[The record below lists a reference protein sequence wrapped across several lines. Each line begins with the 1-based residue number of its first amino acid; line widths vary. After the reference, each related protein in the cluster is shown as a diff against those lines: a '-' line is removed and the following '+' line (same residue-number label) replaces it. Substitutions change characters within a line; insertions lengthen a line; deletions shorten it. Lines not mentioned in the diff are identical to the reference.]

1 MKKFVVMMICCFAM
15 VGLQAQETAAAK
27 KSCAKTCTAAE
38 KAACA
43 LKMGVSVASL
53 ESEGFSDVK
62 TCSASGT
69 ISGTKTCSSSGK
81 ITTKSFN
88 PATKEMT
95 VSTVSADGEEMTKE
109 VTIIEAASSNA
120 AAVDTKLSKREMRK
134 ASKKSCAKSCTG
146 KKKAL

>member
-15 VGLQAQETAAAK
+15 VGLQAQETAAK

-43 LKMGVSVASL
+43 SKMGVSVASL

-62 TCSASGT
+62 TCSTSGK
-69 ISGTKTCSSSGK
+69 ISGTKTCSYSGK

-95 VSTVSADGEEMTKE
+95 VSTVSADGQEKTTE
-109 VTIIEAASSNA
+109 VTVIEASSSNA

-134 ASKKSCAKSCTG
+134 ASKKSCAKSCAG